1 MVLVMLVVAVI
12 LVVVVVRCN
21 NCYTTTS
28 SRVVRGRCLVLRVVR
43 SSVDVVVVEVRV

>member
-1 MVLVMLVVAVI
+1 MVLVMLVVAI

-43 SSVDVVVVEVRV
+43 SSVDDVVVEVRV